1 MEKLVLGLWDEWLS
15 VYPDSKFSANAEI
28 VGLFEGMTNVYG
40 LKNETEG
47 ETLTTRRMM
56 VFNRLRRIWNMAS
69 LVQDIDFASVL
80 IIPQKLKG
88 KISLN
93 KTKQLND
100 RIMTFKKN
108 NVDADFNK
116 NWIRGI
122 WGSLGSVFKP
132 KTGYYLVIRFPNENK
147 SLDMARVIL
156 TKNKMYFSF
165 RKRLGGSEISFR
177 NHESIIHLF
186 HTMNLTRTALAF
198 EEEAIIRSMKNM
210 ANKLVNCDSSN
221 IKRSIAASSKQIQL
235 AIRAEELG
243 IVESMPSHL
252 KEIIIARLK
261 NTSATL
267 NEIGQSLQTPISKST
282 VEYRWKKIELI
293 IEDIERGGVYNVS
306 RQT

>member
-28 VGLFEGMTNVYG
+28 LGLFEGMTSVCG
-40 LKNETEG
+40 LKNDTKNEM
-47 ETLTTRRMM
+47 LTTRRMM
-56 VFNRLRRIWNMAS
+56 VFNRLRRIWNIAP
-69 LVQDIDFASVL
+69 LVQDIDFASIL

-88 KISLN
+88 KIYLN

-100 RIMTFKKN
+100 RITAFKKN
-108 NVDADFNK
+108 NGDAIFYK
-116 NWIRGI
+116 NWVRGI

-132 KTGYYLVIRFPNENK
+132 KTGYYLVIRFPSDDK
-147 SLDMARVIL
+147 FLDAAKIAL
-156 TKNKMYFSF
+156 TKNKVTFSF
-165 RKRLGGSEISFR
+165 RKRLGGNEISFR
-177 NHESIIHLF
+177 SYESIVHLF
-186 HTMNLTRTALAF
+186 HAMSLTRTALAF

-221 IKRSIAASSKQIQL
+221 IKRSIVASNKQIQL

-243 IVESMPSHL
+243 IVESMPYHL

-261 NTSATL
+261 NPSATL

-293 IEDIERGGVYNVS
+293 VEDIERGGVYNVS